1 MGAPVLLTEG
11 PDAGLVSHL
20 DNPNLEQRRID
31 SSWVGLGNRDILSV
45 SGPDRLV
52 WLHSLTTQFLEGL
65 EPGRAITALV
75 LSPTG
80 HVEHLLRGV
89 DDGKTFWAW
98 TDAGRGPALVGWLD
112 SMRFM
117 MRVEV
122 LAHPELRLVWTGR
135 DVPPPDGVVSMDSE
149 VAGGHELLLP
159 DDAGDPRAPQAGVRA
174 WEASRIEAGV
184 PRIGLDTDE
193 RTIPNEIGLYGTHL
207 DKGCYRGQET
217 VARVH
222 TMGRPPRRLTRLTL
236 DGSGTELPEPG
247 AEITL
252 EGRRVGVLGSVAVHH
267 EDGPIA
273 LCLLRRSTDPEATLD
288 VAGVTAG
295 QEILVDPQVGLHV
308 RPIL

>member
-1 MGAPVLLTEG
+1 MGALVLLSEG
-11 PDAGLVSHL
+11 PDTGLVSHL

-45 SGPDRLV
+45 SGPDRLT

-65 EPGRAITALV
+65 EPGLSTTALV

-80 HVEHLLRGV
+80 HVEDVLRGV
-89 DDGKTFWAW
+89 DDGATFWAW
-98 TDAGRGPALVGWLD
+98 TEAGRGPALVEWLD

-122 LAHPELRLVWTGR
+122 TAHPELTLVWAGP
-135 DVPPPDGVVSMDSE
+135 DVTLPDDVVSMASE
-149 VAGGHELLLP
+149 IAGGRELLLP
-159 DDAGDPRAPQAGVRA
+159 EGVEVDAPQAGVRA
-174 WEASRIEAGV
+174 WEALRIAAGV
-184 PRIGLDTDE
+184 PRLGIDTDE

-222 TMGRPPRRLTRLTL
+222 TLGRPPRRLTRLTL
-236 DGSGTELPEPG
+236 DGSQGELPETG
-247 AEITL
+247 AEITS

-273 LCLLRRSTDPEATLD
+273 LCLLRRATDPQATLD
-288 VAGVTAG
+288 VASVAAS